1 MREDGTD
8 FGEDSWSDFRPAWLD
23 DFCEK
28 NPAAGPK
35 VWILT
40 VDNLACVS

>member
-1 MREDGTD
+1 VREDGTD

-28 NPAAGPK
+28 KPAAGPK
-35 VWILT
+35 VDGGQFGVRELI
-40 VDNLACVS
+40 S